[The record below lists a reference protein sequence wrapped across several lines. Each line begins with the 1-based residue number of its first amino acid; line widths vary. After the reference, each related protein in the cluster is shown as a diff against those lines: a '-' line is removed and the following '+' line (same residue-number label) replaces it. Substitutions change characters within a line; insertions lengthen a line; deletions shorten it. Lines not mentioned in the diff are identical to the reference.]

1 MQRGDKMRYARLEN
15 SARLQRTLKALESG
29 GWKSTRDLIRKA
41 NICAVNSCIS
51 ELRANG
57 FDISTR
63 CLGKGR
69 YEYKLEGKA

>member
-1 MQRGDKMRYARLEN
+1 MNYARLEN
-15 SARLQRTLKALESG
+15 SERLQRTLAALETG
-29 GWKSTRDLIRKA
+29 GWRSTRDMIRDA

-57 FDISTR
+57 FEISTR

-69 YEYKLEGKA
+69 FEYKLEGKA